1 MSKILI
7 PIDDSAS
14 ALRALAY
21 LVQKIQSGRESAELH
36 LVNVQYPVHG
46 GVSTFVNA
54 AQIKQIHQEDGIK
67 ALVGA
72 RKLLDDAGIPYK
84 THVFV
89 GEPAEVVARFANEQG
104 VDEIVMGTRGQNQLS
119 TMLLGSVSLKI
130 LHLAKAPVLLVK

>member
-21 LVQKIQSGRESAELH
+21 LVQKIQTGRETAELH

-46 GVSTFVNA
+46 GVSAFVNA
-54 AQIKQIHQEDGIK
+54 AQIKQMHQEDGIK

-72 RKLLDDAGIPYK
+72 RKLLDDAGIAYK

>member
-21 LVQKIQSGRESAELH
+21 LVQKIQTGRETAELH

-46 GVSTFVNA
+46 GVSAFVNA
-54 AQIKQIHQEDGIK
+54 AQIKQMHQEDGIK

-72 RKLLDDAGIPYK
+72 RKLLDDAGIAYK

-104 VDEIVMGTRGQNQLS
+104 IDEIVMGTRGQNQLS

>member
-7 PIDDSAS
+7 PIDDSPG

-21 LVQKIQSGRESAELH
+21 LIKKIQTGRETAELH
-36 LVNVQYPVHG
+36 LVNVQFPVHG
-46 GVSTFVNA
+46 GVSAFIDA
-54 AQIKQIHQEDGIK
+54 AQIRQIHQEDGAK
-67 ALVGA
+67 ALAGA
-72 RKLLDDAGIPYK
+72 CKLLDAAGIVYH

-89 GEPAEVVARFANEQG
+89 GEPAEMIARFANEHG
-104 VDEIVMGTRGQNQLS
+104 VDEIVMGTRGQNQIS

>member
-1 MSKILI
+1 MTKILI
-7 PIDDSAS
+7 PIDDSPG

-21 LVQKIQSGRESAELH
+21 LIQKIQTGRESAELH

-46 GVSTFVNA
+46 SVSAFINA
-54 AQIKQIHQEDGIK
+54 AQIKQMHQEDGIK
-67 ALVGA
+67 ALAAA
-72 RKLLDDAGIPYK
+72 RKMLDDAGITYK

-89 GEPAEVVARFANEQG
+89 GDPAEVAARFANEQG

-119 TMLLGSVSLKI
+119 HMLLGSVSQKI